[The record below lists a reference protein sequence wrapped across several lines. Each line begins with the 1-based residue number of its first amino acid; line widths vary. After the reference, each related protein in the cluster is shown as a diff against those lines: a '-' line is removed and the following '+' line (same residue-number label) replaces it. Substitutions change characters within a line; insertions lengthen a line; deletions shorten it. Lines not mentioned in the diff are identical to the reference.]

1 VHQTASE
8 VILGISLAAI
18 KEEWET
24 AISECLRV
32 QKPYFYQ
39 DGILK
44 VQAKRDKCINMPLN
58 CVEN

>member
-8 VILGISLAAI
+8 VILGMSLIAI
-18 KEEWET
+18 KEEWKT
-24 AISECLRV
+24 AISDCLRV

-44 VQAKRDKCINMPLN
+44 VQSKRDKCIDIPENY
-58 CVEN
+58 VEN